1 MPGIFGKKGYMELEF
16 FDKAREIMEKLENT
30 QRDNIH
36 RAALLISESI
46 RSGGILQAYGS
57 GHSYA
62 AAIEVCGR
70 AGGLIP
76 SKLIGEPQFG
86 EFEAVEGNAF
96 YLMRKVHIR
105 PDDIFILISN
115 SGRNPMTIEMADYI
129 KKKGNP
135 LIVVT
140 ALDVSKAS
148 VSRHSSGKL
157 LYEFADVVLDNQS
170 QFGDAALDIRGLDCK
185 VCGTSSFAGCLL
197 LQQTMYEAIRDM
209 VEKGYVP
216 PVYKSANID
225 GGPEFNHALEAE
237 YSGRIWHK

>member
-1 MPGIFGKKGYMELEF
+1 MALDF
-16 FDKAREIMEKLENT
+16 FDKAREVMEKLEQT
-30 QRDNIH
+30 QGENIR
-36 RAALLISESI
+36 RAALLISEAI
-46 RSGGILQAYGS
+46 RGGGILQAYGS

-62 AAIEVCGR
+62 GAIEVCGR

-76 SKLIGEPQFG
+76 SKVIGEPQYG
-86 EFEAVEGNAF
+86 DFEGVEGNAF
-96 YLMRKVHIR
+96 YVMRKVDIR
-105 PDDIFILISN
+105 PQDVFILISN

-148 VSRHSSGKL
+148 TSRHSSGKL

-170 QFGDAALDIRGLDCK
+170 QFGDAALVVEGLDARI
-185 VCGTSSFAGCLL
+185 CGTSSFAGCLL
-197 LQQTMYEAIRDM
+197 LQQTIYEAVRDM
-209 VEKGYVP
+209 VENGYVP

-225 GGPEFNHALEAE
+225 GGPEFNHALENQYAD
-237 YSGRIWHK
+237 RIWHK